1 MAHRAILRRLIGVI
15 AFSLCLPG
23 NAEEGDLPTNL
34 AASAAGGTVVAVSS
48 QVKHEDG
55 RLDPQWQ
62 VTNAFD
68 GIRLLEGQAPEA
80 SLGWA
85 SNVAPRPGQPEW
97 VVVAFGPEAPVTR
110 IGCLRIDPATPSPPN
125 LGRWVRTVELQVS
138 SGGENGPYHSVGRF
152 LVLNEPGLQRFDFP
166 PVACRY
172 VRLLLL
178 ENHGSDR
185 CVELGEIELHPATG
199 QAGTVE
205 DIARK
210 LQDVLARLTELR
222 DLQKAEAASGYGPTA
237 GEDEVIVPSSIGLPE
252 AEARRILIAAGLRP
266 AEAAIVMP
274 DTQVAQG
281 SVIAQDLPAGSVAPR
296 GAAVQLTVSRGP
308 EEGDAVE
315 PGVVVTEDPGF
326 AANFPGTGKRRFEV
340 GVTARGQRGEQKIVI
355 RKSDDRGRDD
365 IVAEMTLNPDE
376 TREWVVATEG
386 PATIEVVHEGRVV
399 FSKHYPIPGGQ

>member
-1 MAHRAILRRLIGVI
+1 MAHRAILRRLVGLITV
-15 AFSLCLPG
+15 SLCVLG
-23 NAEEGDLPTNL
+23 NAEEGDPATNL

-62 VTNAFD
+62 VANAFD
-68 GIRLLEGQAPEA
+68 GIRVLQGRTAET

-85 SNVAPRPGQPEW
+85 TNAAPQPGQPEW
-97 VVVAFGPEAPVTR
+97 VVVTFGPEAPVTR
-110 IGCLRIDPATPSPPN
+110 IGRLGIDPATPSSPN

-138 SGGENGPYHSVGRF
+138 SAGENGPYHSVGRF
-152 LVLNEPGLQRFDFP
+152 LVLNEAGLQRFDFP
-166 PVACRY
+166 PVPCRY

-185 CVELGEIELHPATG
+185 RVELGEIEIHPATE
-199 QAGTVE
+199 QAGTVV
-205 DIARK
+205 DITRK
-210 LQDVLARLTELR
+210 LEHVLARLTELR
-222 DLQKAEAASGYGPTA
+222 DLHKKETSSGYGPIA
-237 GEDEVIVPSSIGLPE
+237 GENEVIVPSTIGLPE
-252 AEARRILIAAGLRP
+252 AEARRILTDAGLRP
-266 AEAAIVMP
+266 AEAAIGLP
-274 DTQVAQG
+274 DTQIAQG

-308 EEGDAVE
+308 EEGDGIE

-340 GVTARGQRGEQKIVI
+340 GVTARGQRGEQEILI
-355 RKSDDRGRDD
+355 RKSDDSGQGD
-365 IVAEMTLNPDE
+365 IVAEMTLDPDE

-386 PATIEVVHEGRVV
+386 PVTIEVVHEGRVV
-399 FSKHYPIPGGQ
+399 FSKHYPIPGAQ